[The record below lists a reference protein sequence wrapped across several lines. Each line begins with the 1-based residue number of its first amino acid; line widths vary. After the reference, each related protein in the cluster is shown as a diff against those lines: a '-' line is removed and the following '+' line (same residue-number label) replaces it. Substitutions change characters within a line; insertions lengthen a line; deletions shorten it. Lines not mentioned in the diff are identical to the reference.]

1 MRSTAMQGQR
11 QGPVLHLSAVN
22 LVGRQRDHNIDE
34 CALAPDWYDDLDHF
48 RGRDAGRRL
57 YRGPPGSC
65 VSRLRAGADITAPT
79 SRGPRAACTTSWV
92 STICSTQ
99 KRRRDGYWA
108 PAASASRSESNTS
121 MSLWRVRS
129 TTRAH
134 RPASV
139 FSSRR
144 RRFTKRASSLANTAS
159 ATIPLSRLTTVGI
172 HTRTACRDVSRN

>member
-1 MRSTAMQGQR
+1 MQGQR
-11 QGPVLHLSAVN
+11 QGPVLQLPAVN
-22 LVGRQRDHNIDE
+22 LVGRQRDHNFDE
-34 CALAPDWYDDLDHF
+34 CALTPDRYDDLDRV
-48 RGRDAGRRL
+48 RGRDTGRGL
-57 YRGPPGSC
+57 YREPPERR
-65 VSRLRAGADITAPT
+65 VSRLRPDAGITAPT
-79 SRGPRAACTTSWV
+79 SRGPRAACTTSRV

-99 KRRRDGYWA
+99 KRRRDGCWA

-159 ATIPLSRLTTVGI
+159 VTIPLSRLTTVGI
-172 HTRTACRDVSRN
+172 HTRTARRDVYRN